1 MTRTFKIAAITAAL
15 LTTAAPAVAGNGT
28 TPLGNCYNHVISV
41 CNEGSHPVSCSN
53 AGMDACDKEHSA
65 SISTPKLKKF
75 RANAKRSVAL
85 QFKAATGMAI
95 KSRVKL
101 NR

>member
-1 MTRTFKIAAITAAL
+1 M
-15 LTTAAPAVAGNGT
+15 
-28 TPLGNCYNHVISV
+28 
-41 CNEGSHPVSCSN
+41 SCSN